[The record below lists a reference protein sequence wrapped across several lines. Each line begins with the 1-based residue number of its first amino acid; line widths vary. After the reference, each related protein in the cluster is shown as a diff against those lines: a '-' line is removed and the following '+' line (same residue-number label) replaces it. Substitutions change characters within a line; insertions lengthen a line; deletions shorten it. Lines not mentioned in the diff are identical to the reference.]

1 MFAVLLLLLALLM
14 LLCRQVVVA
23 VVLVWVAVAVWT
35 ARRKLHPV
43 ALRGLDRCCA
53 TALLGVGFL
62 GAGETTSARRR
73 GAVVCGGAACCRL
86 PPARDGV
93 RVLFDSEVRGLE

>member
-1 MFAVLLLLLALLM
+1 LFAVLLLQRLLLLL
-14 LLCRQVVVA
+14 LLCRQMVMVVVWWVA
-23 VVLVWVAVAVWT
+23 VAVAVAVWT

-73 GAVVCGGAACCRL
+73 GAVVGGAACCRL
-86 PPARDGV
+86 PPARDGARSV
-93 RVLFDSEVRGLE
+93 C

>member
-1 MFAVLLLLLALLM
+1 LFAVLLLLQRLLLLL
-14 LLCRQVVVA
+14 LLCRQMVMVVVRWVA
-23 VVLVWVAVAVWT
+23 VAVAVWT

-73 GAVVCGGAACCRL
+73 GAVVGGAACCRL
-86 PPARDGV
+86 PPARDGARSV
-93 RVLFDSEVRGLE
+93 C